1 MHIQILTYH
10 PFTQA
15 LQPFLACLKSKQTIF
30 ALLLLGNLRE
40 QLLGPDPELIL
51 THVATLIS
59 NKRQYS
65 CRKEELVKAKTQIMR
80 FKADRETAGGIGKQH
95 IQKLQ
100 ETHRF
105 KEAAPSV

>member
-15 LQPFLACLKSKQTIF
+15 LQPFLACLKNRQTIF
-30 ALLLLGNLRE
+30 PLLLLGNLRE

-51 THVATLIS
+51 THVALIS

-80 FKADRETAGGIGKQH
+80 FKADRETTGGIGKQH

-100 ETHRF
+100 ETQRF
-105 KEAAPSV
+105 KEVAPSL